1 MLNIVNIVLV
11 LFLFIIINHFLSYEE
26 NFECDVNLTSKET
39 CFRRTQKQNSLKI
52 NEAKSMRKE
61 IYKMIKELK
70 KSASKSEKKIASN
83 RQGVKGLQNNN

>member
-11 LFLFIIINHFLSYEE
+11 LFLFIIINHFLSYQE

-39 CFRRTQKQNSLKI
+39 CFRRTQKQNGLKI

-61 IYKMIKELK
+61 IYKIMKELK
-70 KSASKSEKKIASN
+70 KLASKSEKKIASN
-83 RQGVKGLQNNN
+83 RQGVKGLQENN

>member
-11 LFLFIIINHFLSYEE
+11 LFLFIIINHFLSYQE

-39 CFRRTQKQNSLKI
+39 CFRRTQKQNGLKI

-61 IYKMIKELK
+61 IYKMMKELK
-70 KSASKSEKKIASN
+70 KLAGKSEKKIAQN

>member
-11 LFLFIIINHFLSYEE
+11 LFLFIIINHFLSYKE

-61 IYKMIKELK
+61 IYKMMKELK
-70 KSASKSEKKIASN
+70 KLASQSEKKIASN

>member
-11 LFLFIIINHFLSYEE
+11 LFLFIIINHFLSYQE

-39 CFRRTQKQNSLKI
+39 CFRRTQKQNGLKI

-61 IYKMIKELK
+61 IYKMMKELK
-70 KSASKSEKKIASN
+70 KLASKSEKKIASN
-83 RQGVKGLQNNN
+83 RQGVKGLQENN

>member
-11 LFLFIIINHFLSYEE
+11 LFLFIIINHFLFYKE

-61 IYKMIKELK
+61 IYKAMKELK
-70 KSASKSEKKIASN
+70 KLAGKSEKKIGQN
-83 RQGVKGLQNNN
+83 RQGVKGLQDNN

>member
-11 LFLFIIINHFLSYEE
+11 LFLFIIINHFLFYKE

-39 CFRRTQKQNSLKI
+39 CFRRTQKQNGLKI

-61 IYKMIKELK
+61 IYKMMKELK
-70 KSASKSEKKIASN
+70 KLAAKSEKKIASN